1 MKVIIQLIRKCLH
14 LLGESKG
21 ISKAH
26 IIQNRLCISKKQS
39 TFEPHFIFISG
50 DYFY

>member
-26 IIQNRLCISKKQS
+26 DCGDHVVAVLIIQNRLCISKK
-39 TFEPHFIFISG
+39 TE
-50 DYFY
+50 YF